1 VCTTC
6 LYSFAYQGKRRTPSY
21 KKRNNTQFIGS
32 ENSAKDIQ
40 SLCDRNLNDKIARM
54 SNELIRN
61 IIKTIFHI
69 FFNILIVNYVG
80 FQINVVNI
88 I

>member
-1 VCTTC
+1 MCTTC

-21 KKRNNTQFIGS
+21 EKRNNTQFIGS

-54 SNELIRN
+54 SNE
-61 IIKTIFHI
+61 
-69 FFNILIVNYVG
+69 
-80 FQINVVNI
+80 
-88 I
+88 